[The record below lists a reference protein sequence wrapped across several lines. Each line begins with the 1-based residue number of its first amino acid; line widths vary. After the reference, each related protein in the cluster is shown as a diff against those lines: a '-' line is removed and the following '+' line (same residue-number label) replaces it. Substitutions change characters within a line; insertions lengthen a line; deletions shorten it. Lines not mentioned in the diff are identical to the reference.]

1 MRSSSTPPPHC
12 VVLFIA
18 EMKDKPL
25 ALSVLHVYTTFED
38 LTVSN
43 VTIAD
48 SVPD

>member
-1 MRSSSTPPPHC
+1 VRSSSTSPPHC

-18 EMKDKPL
+18 EMKDKQL
-25 ALSVLHVYTTFED
+25 ALSVLHTTFED

-48 SVPD
+48 GGYPV